1 MTAQSG
7 MLERNIAALQKRVP
21 FFVQSSIIARVI
33 TLRIY
38 IWLSFEPAGF
48 HTHPFLWPR
57 NRKRQR
63 IICKEETSK
72 TTCPTASYS
81 ALGCSDGVRQTKEY
95 GCKNQKGIFRMG
107 LFLQFSLKRGPP
119 TSWDWPT
126 PNSHCSGYSGY
137 THSVQGFI
145 FLLIRIVASW
155 YSCE

>member
-95 GCKNQKGIFRMG
+95 GCKNQKGNFQNGLVSTIQFEKRPAHFMG
-107 LFLQFSLKRGPP
+107 LAHPQLALLWLLRL
-119 TSWDWPT
+119 
-126 PNSHCSGYSGY
+126 Y
-137 THSVQGFI
+137 T
-145 FLLIRIVASW
+145 
-155 YSCE
+155 